1 MLLSELV
8 TGASVTLI
16 ITIEDKQFEFET
28 KVLTKH
34 KKEMLFVPIRK
45 DEKLLNVQGANV
57 SVDIL
62 FARED
67 DKPII
72 WQNTDMECVRYKHQ
86 IFYAADAQLKGKEFN
101 RRGDYRLYIGEDIHA
116 RIGHNGYDIVVHLK
130 DISNSGFAFIFDQ
143 DFDKIEEAF
152 VYITY
157 RAQINEKWI
166 ELPLYGKVVRKMPL
180 PDGRS
185 LYGCAL
191 VKKNEMIGHYIN
203 QKQMEQIAKKRDRF
217 SVL

>member
-1 MLLSELV
+1 MLLSELE

-16 ITIEDKQFEFET
+16 VTIEDKQFEFT
-28 KVLTKH
+28 TRVLTKH
-34 KKEMLFVPIRK
+34 KRDMLFVPIRK
-45 DEKLLNVQGANV
+45 DEKLLNVQGDNV
-57 SVDIL
+57 SVDVIL
-62 FARED
+62 MRED
-67 DKPII
+67 EKPII
-72 WQNTDMECVRYKHQ
+72 WQDTNMICVRYKHQ
-86 IFYAADAQLKGKEFN
+86 IFYAADAQLRGKEFN

-116 RIGHNGYDIVVHLK
+116 RIGHDGYDLVVHLK

-157 RAQINEKWI
+157 RAQLNGKWV

-180 PDGRS
+180 PDGRN
-185 LYGCAL
+185 LFGCAL
-191 VKKNEMIGHYIN
+191 VKKNEMIAHYIN
-203 QKQMEQIAKKRDRF
+203 HKQMEQIAKKRDRF